1 MSALSEKPECARL
14 DPFYLVLPDADWI
27 ERLVPVGL
35 RLVQLRAKSEDPA
48 FLRSEI
54 RRSLA
59 ACRAHDCQLVVN
71 DHWRLAIEEGAD
83 FLHLGQEDLA
93 EADLP
98 AIRAAGLRLG
108 LSTHDEAELEVA
120 LAAKPDYIALGPIW
134 PTVLKQ
140 MPWAPQTPERL
151 RLWRKRA
158 GGMPLVAIGG
168 ITAERAPLVFAEG
181 ADSAAAV
188 TDVTLHPDPEAR
200 VRTWLAVTS
209 PWRGQGPDV

>member
-1 MSALSEKPECARL
+1 MSGLAEERARVRL

-35 RLVQLRAKSEDPA
+35 RLVQLRAKGDDPA
-48 FLRSEI
+48 VLRSEI

-59 ACRAHDCQLVVN
+59 VCRAHDCQLVVN

-98 AIRAAGLRLG
+98 AIHAAGLRLG
-108 LSTHDEAELEVA
+108 LSTHDEAELKVA
-120 LAAKPDYIALGPIW
+120 LAARPDYVALGPIW

-151 RLWRKRA
+151 RLWRERA
-158 GGMPLVAIGG
+158 GAMPLVAIGG
-168 ITAERAPLVFAEG
+168 ITVERAPLVFAEG
-181 ADSAAAV
+181 ADCAAAV
-188 TDVTLHPDPEAR
+188 TDVTLHADPEAR
-200 VRTWLAVTS
+200 VQTWLDVTH
-209 PWRGQGPDV
+209 PWRESRPPH